1 MVNILLYQFQAKI
14 NLKCMH
20 DEPRGIKSPN
30 VRINW
35 YHKEFV
41 NLTPRLLINV
51 CLGPVELHRAE
62 FSERNND
69 RGRLPLLAHL
79 SLDWRRFKARMET
92 GNKSSLKFERFPDS
106 HQLNMLLTWVSMKA
120 TILRGREEKLQ
131 KCRPSHLFT
140 ILHDVRLKCF
150 PCLNKSE

>member
-51 CLGPVELHRAE
+51 WLGPVELHRPE

-69 RGRLPLLAHL
+69 RLPL
-79 SLDWRRFKARMET
+79 SPDWRRFKARMET

-120 TILRGREEKLQ
+120 TILRGRRRRVLQ

-140 ILHDVRLKCF
+140 ILHDIRLKCF